1 MIDGLVIADDA
12 DGFTLRVAAPGDR
25 PARQMLR

>member
-1 MIDGLVIADDA
+1 MIDGLVVADDA
-12 DGFTLRVAAPGDR
+12 GGFTLRVTAPRDG